1 MKKYSVLI
9 IVFILVISIFLI
21 FLSFR
26 SNFPHTP
33 PTLEVSAQNDNIKF
47 SADTNGG
54 NWFDSSNGIG
64 GNSFDLGTYDSEKLA
79 EINEHTISVNTKI
92 KLNLSYDKDI
102 KLFKVYLIDKNIL
115 SNENHLEIK
124 LSNNTFMT
132 PKKPGI
138 YGYVVEAFW
147 DDSHNIRFILKLNCK

>member
-9 IVFILVISIFLI
+9 IVFISVISIFLI

-54 NWFDSSNGIG
+54 NWFDSSNGKG

-79 EINEHTISVNTKI
+79 GINEHNISVNTKI

-102 KLFKVYLIDKNIL
+102 KLFKVYLINQKSL
-115 SNENHLEIK
+115 SNENNQEVK
-124 LSNNTFMT
+124 LSNNTFTT
-132 PKKPGI
+132 PKEPGI
-138 YGYVVEAFW
+138 YGYIVDSFW
-147 DDSHNIRFILKLNCK
+147 DESHNIRFILKLNCK